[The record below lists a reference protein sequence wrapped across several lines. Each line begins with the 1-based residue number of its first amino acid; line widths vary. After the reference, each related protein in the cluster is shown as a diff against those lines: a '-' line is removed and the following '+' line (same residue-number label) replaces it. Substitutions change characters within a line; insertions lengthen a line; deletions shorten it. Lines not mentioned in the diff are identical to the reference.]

1 METFNQK
8 KSLPICFTF
17 FQAAI
22 QEHALPERFTF
33 PFHYEPHPLCV
44 LAACELQQYLDTQT
58 EWTHHFWADDEGAHL
73 AIGKMFGVL
82 VVESEEKQIGY
93 LAAFSGK
100 LAGENHHR
108 RFVPP
113 VFDILTQDGFFRKE
127 EAVLNELNHQI
138 EELEQS
144 PDLIA
149 HQNKLDLTIQLAQNQ
164 INECKQKIKIEK
176 AARKK
181 QREQARPTLS
191 ASAFTDLEEVL
202 RKESIKQQYYL
213 KDLIAYWN
221 KEVSDAQAQLDQF
234 VQAIEHLKQTRKQK
248 SAALQQQLFEQY
260 QFLNQSGVS
269 KGLEA
274 IFQAT
279 AQKQPPAG
287 AGECAAPKLL
297 QYAFLHKLRP
307 IAMAEF
313 WWGQSPKL
321 DIRKHQQF
329 YPACRGKCEPILKHM
344 LEGIPLDDNPM
355 LQAPSP
361 DKMISIVYEDEYLLV
376 INKPFELLSVPG
388 KNVRDSVEWR
398 IQQQYQYTE
407 SPLIVHR
414 LDMSTS
420 GLMVIAKTKE
430 VHKSLQYQFL
440 KRLIKKRYVALLDG
454 IVQEQEGTID
464 LPLRV
469 DLEDRPRQMVCYE
482 HGKSARTHWKVVD
495 YVNGK
500 TRIHFFPVTGRTH
513 QLRVHAAHQ
522 LGLGIPIVGDDIYGT
537 KADRLYLHAE
547 KLEFNHPIHQQNMEF
562 EVAATF

>member
-1 METFNQK
+1 MEAFKQE
-8 KSLPICFTF
+8 KSLPACFTF
-17 FQAAI
+17 FQAAT
-22 QEHALPERFTF
+22 QEYALPARFTF

-44 LAACELQQYLDTQT
+44 LAAHELQHYLDTQT
-58 EWTHHFWADDEGAHL
+58 EWTHPFWADDEGVHS

-82 VVESEEKQIGY
+82 IVESEEKQLGY

-127 EAVLNELNHQI
+127 EAVLNQLNQQI

-144 PDLIA
+144 PDLIGC
-149 HQNKLDLTIQLAQNQ
+149 QNQLTLTIQLAKNQ
-164 INECKQKIKIEK
+164 IDECKQKIKTEK
-176 AARKK
+176 ATRKT
-181 QREQARPTLS
+181 QREMARQTLDT
-191 ASAFTDLEEVL
+191 AAFIGLEEDL

-213 KDLIAYWN
+213 KDLITYWN
-221 KEVSDAQAQLDQF
+221 GQISDAQAQLDQF
-234 VQAIEHLKQTRKQK
+234 LQIIENRRQTRKQK

-260 QFLNQSGVS
+260 QFLNQAGIS
-269 KGLEA
+269 KGLEV

-297 QYAFLHKLRP
+297 QYAFLHKLKP

-321 DIRKHQQF
+321 EIRKHQQF

-355 LQAPSP
+355 LQAPSK
-361 DKMISIVYEDEYLLV
+361 DKVIHIIYEDEYLLV

-388 KNVRDSVEWR
+388 KNVKDSVQWR
-398 IQQQYQYTE
+398 IQQQHQYNE

-420 GLMVIAKTKE
+420 GLMVMAKTKE
-430 VHKSLQYQFL
+430 AHKALQYQFL

-454 IVQEQEGTID
+454 IVQKQEGTID

-482 HGKSARTHWKVVD
+482 YGKSARTHWEVID

-522 LGLGIPIVGDDIYGT
+522 LGLGIPIMGDDIYGT

-547 KLEFNHPIHQQNMEF
+547 KLQFNHPIHQQNMEF